1 MKDVEVKVI
10 DIGEE
15 KYFFVDEIENYYFWA
30 NVDNNSDFVIFKEKD
45 DKFIFLNDNTEIDSA
60 LILFYNHHQDL
71 IMS

>member
-1 MKDVEVKVI
+1 MEDVEVKVI

-30 NVDNNSDFVIFKEKD
+30 NVNNNSDFVIFKGKD
-45 DKFIFLNDNTEIDSA
+45 DNFILINSKDEIDSA

-71 IMS
+71 II